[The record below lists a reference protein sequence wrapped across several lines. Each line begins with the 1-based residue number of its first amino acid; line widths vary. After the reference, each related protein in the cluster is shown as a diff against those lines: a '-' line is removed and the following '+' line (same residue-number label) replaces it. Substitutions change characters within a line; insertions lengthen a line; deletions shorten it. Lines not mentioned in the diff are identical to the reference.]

1 MPLRYKDTFSL
12 YQLSQ
17 CNTFNAKIPFFH
29 LYFSS
34 PFLSA
39 FICVPSLNPMLID
52 VYYKHRPLKIER
64 KKYIDAKK
72 ILTREKTSDIIN
84 NVKLNHY
91 VNQG

>member
-1 MPLRYKDTFSL
+1 MQVRYKDTFSL

-52 VYYKHRPLKIER
+52 VYYKHRPLKIET
-64 KKYIDAKK
+64 KK
-72 ILTREKTSDIIN
+72 IHRCKKNLDKGKGI
-84 NVKLNHY
+84 
-91 VNQG
+91 